1 MAVPGSLNPK
11 TIQKMIENGSS
22 IPDVARKLSASY
34 PAIAYHVRKHK
45 MHYVP
50 DSGRSS
56 RKLIPDL
63 AALVASGMT
72 SGEIAR
78 LHGVGYKLVWKWI
91 RQLEIPYQHD
101 QTGARNP
108 SWNGGRRQTGPYIY
122 IWCPEHPFA
131 TKVGCVLEHRLVME
145 LKLGR
150 YLLPEE
156 VVHHK
161 RGFRNTPGN
170 LKLFASN
177 AEHLA
182 VTLKGKIPKWTEDG
196 RRRISEGVRR
206 AQALRRKSIRGKLE
220 KDVLK

>member
-11 TIQKMIENGSS
+11 TIRKMIENGSS
-22 IPDVARKLSASY
+22 IPDVARKLGVSY

-72 SGEIAR
+72 TGEIAR
-78 LHGVGYKLVWKWI
+78 QHGVGYKLVWKWI
-91 RQLEIPYQHD
+91 RQLEIPYERD
-101 QTGARNP
+101 WSGANNP
-108 SWNGGRRQTGPYIY
+108 AWNGGRRQVGPYVY
-122 IWCPEHPFA
+122 IWCPDHPFA
-131 TKVGCVLEHRLVME
+131 ATFGCVLEHRLVME
-145 LKLGR
+145 LKIGR
-150 YLLPEE
+150 YLRPEE

-161 RGFRNTPGN
+161 RGYRNNPGN
-170 LKLFASN
+170 LHLFASN

-182 VTLKGKIPKWTEDG
+182 VTLKGKIPNWTPDG
-196 RRRISEGVRR
+196 RRRILEAIRQPRGP
-206 AQALRRKSIRGKLE
+206 RKKPSPDK
-220 KDVLK
+220 